1 MSEAKYLRW
10 CRKDLP
16 ARCAADPLEQCN
28 EKLCVCIYIYIQSYM
43 YIYMIYVYNRGV
55 PESCKQKVKQ
65 RQGVMGL
72 AVARSFVC
80 SQMVCQ
86 GNSKIGRLSNP
97 AVNNHASFGQEIHKK
112 RSSEHVAQGKPPS
125 IAHSFKLAVEDF
137 HVFPRG

>member
-1 MSEAKYLRW
+1 M
-10 CRKDLP
+10 
-16 ARCAADPLEQCN
+16 
-28 EKLCVCIYIYIQSYM
+28 YI

-97 AVNNHASFGQEIHKK
+97 AVNNHASFGQEIHQKK